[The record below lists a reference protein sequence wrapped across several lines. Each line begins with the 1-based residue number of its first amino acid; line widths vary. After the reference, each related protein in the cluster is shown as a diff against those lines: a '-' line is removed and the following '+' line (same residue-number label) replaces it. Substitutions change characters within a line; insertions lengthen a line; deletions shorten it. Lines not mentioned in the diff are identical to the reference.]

1 MPPTRDTRHDPTTGS
16 PNIGRAIVG
25 NPSGIIAARHRIR
38 PCITPARAYVR
49 RRTHTVVHG
58 STVARSL
65 HAAIASTA
73 PAGRPGGHR
82 SPPTASHACRRA
94 RARAGAGRANSIGR
108 TVLLARWIRW
118 VGWSPSIRLWACAR
132 FFASSWLRV
141 RDKRSQSENGLI
153 PCSGLQFVRLMIGRS
168 INPSVVVSSM
178 PAPSCSFLAGVV
190 GYIDAV
196 C

>member
-1 MPPTRDTRHDPTTGS
+1 MHHAGTSVRT
-16 PNIGRAIVG
+16 
-25 NPSGIIAARHRIR
+25 PSYAHRGPWLHRR
-38 PCITPARAYVR
+38 PFT
-49 RRTHTVVHG
+49 
-58 STVARSL
+58 ARSNRI
-65 HAAIASTA
+65 HSAGR
-73 PAGRPGGHR
+73 PAGRG
-82 SPPTASHACRRA
+82 AIDRRPQLLTLVAA
-94 RARAGAGRANSIGR
+94 RASLRWTGEFNWQDR
-108 TVLLARWIRW
+108 TTRWIRW

-132 FFASSWLRV
+132 FFARSWLRV